1 MTKGR
6 KPSLFSPCL
15 VFAPTSKRNEEEAK
29 GNNIFVNAD
38 YQLIRGGI
46 KTIFN
51 PDSKMMVD
59 LDKLKDEDIDEESD
73 QGDNDEE
80 NEFDEEDVTID
91 SEVDSVTIDE

>member
-38 YQLIRGGI
+38 YQLTDPWRHQDHLQPR
-46 KTIFN
+46 F
-51 PDSKMMVD
+51 
-59 LDKLKDEDIDEESD
+59 E
-73 QGDNDEE
+73 NDG
-80 NEFDEEDVTID
+80 
-91 SEVDSVTIDE
+91 